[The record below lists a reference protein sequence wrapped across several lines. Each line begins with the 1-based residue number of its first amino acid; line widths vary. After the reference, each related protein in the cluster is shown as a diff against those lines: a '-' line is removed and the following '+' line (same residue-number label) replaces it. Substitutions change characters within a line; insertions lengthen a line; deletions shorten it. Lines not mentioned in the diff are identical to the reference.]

1 MSLIEAIIFG
11 IVQGISEFLPISS
24 TAHIVIT
31 QLMLGYTFPGLSFE
45 IFLHLASVLAVI
57 LYFWKDLWEVIRGF
71 FAFLFRRS
79 TEDKPLF
86 FFGVYLLVATFITGI
101 LGMLLS
107 DVISDAM
114 KTPAMIAS
122 ALTVT
127 GLALIFIE
135 RFHKTGSKDE
145 SSMTMIDAILVGL
158 GQTLAVIPGISRSG
172 STLVVSLLAGLNR
185 ETAVRYSFLLSI
197 PVILGSTVM
206 ALDEFTAEMVAY
218 IGPLNLFVAFV
229 VTFFFS
235 ILGIIWLIEFLKR
248 SKLIYFAL
256 YCFALAIF
264 VYLYIDPST
273 VIDI

>member
-1 MSLIEAIIFG
+1 LSLIEAIIFG

-31 QLMLGYTFPGLSFE
+31 QLLLGYTFPGLSFE

-57 LYFWKDLWEVIRGF
+57 LYFWKDLWEVVRGF
-71 FAFLFRRS
+71 FAFLFHRS
-79 TEDKPLF
+79 TQDKPLF
-86 FFGVYLLVATFITGI
+86 FFGIYLLVATFITGV

-135 RFHKTGSKDE
+135 RFHKTGLKDE
-145 SSMTMIDAILVGL
+145 SSMTMIDAIIVGL

-206 ALDEFTAEMVAY
+206 ALDEFTAEMVTY

-273 VIDI
+273 VVDI

>member
-1 MSLIEAIIFG
+1 
-11 IVQGISEFLPISS
+11 
-24 TAHIVIT
+24 
-31 QLMLGYTFPGLSFE
+31 MLGYTFPGLSFE

-79 TEDKPLF
+79 KEDKPLF

-127 GLALIFIE
+127 GVALIFIE

-206 ALDEFTAEMVAY
+206 ALDEFTAEMVTH

-256 YCFALAIF
+256 YCFALALF
-264 VYLYIDPST
+264 VYFYIDPST
-273 VIDI
+273 VVDI

>member
-1 MSLIEAIIFG
+1 
-11 IVQGISEFLPISS
+11 
-24 TAHIVIT
+24 
-31 QLMLGYTFPGLSFE
+31 MLGYTFPGLSFE

-206 ALDEFTAEMVAY
+206 ALDEFTAEMVTY